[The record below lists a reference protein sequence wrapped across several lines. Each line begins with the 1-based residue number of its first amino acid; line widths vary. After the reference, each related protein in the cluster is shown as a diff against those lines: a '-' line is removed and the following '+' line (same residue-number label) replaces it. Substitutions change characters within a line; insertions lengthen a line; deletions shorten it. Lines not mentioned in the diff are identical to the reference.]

1 VDARTVAAPD
11 AITAFAVPNNDRPL
25 YGIYKAVEALC
36 ESLPGGRGPLGMLAG
51 SANMK
56 VGKRYV
62 DDIMQT
68 SGLTRHHDD
77 PNAQPILTDAQCE
90 ERARV
95 LIETFAN
102 SI

>member
-1 VDARTVAAPD
+1 
-11 AITAFAVPNNDRPL
+11 
-25 YGIYKAVEALC
+25 
-36 ESLPGGRGPLGMLAG
+36 MLAG

-68 SGLTRHHDD
+68 SGLTRHHND
-77 PNAQPILTDAQCE
+77 PKCTADLDRCAMRRT
-90 ERARV
+90 RARV